1 MNEDQK
7 LQGRESMF
15 KKNKSMDPMETQFA
29 WGDLL
34 ESQVHSEMLEYEP
47 M

>member
-15 KKNKSMDPMETQFA
+15 KNNKSMDPMATQFA
-29 WGDLL
+29 WGDLFK
-34 ESQVHSEMLEYEP
+34 SQVHSEMLEYEL